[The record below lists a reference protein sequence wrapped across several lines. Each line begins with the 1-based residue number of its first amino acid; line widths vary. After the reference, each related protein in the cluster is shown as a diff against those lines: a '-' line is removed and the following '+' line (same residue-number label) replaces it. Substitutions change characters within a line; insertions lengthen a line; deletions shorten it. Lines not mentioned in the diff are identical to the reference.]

1 MSKIIGIDLG
11 TTNSVVAVMEGG
23 EPTVITNSEGGR
35 TTPSVV
41 AFTKDGSRL
50 VGQVAKRQAVT
61 NPENTVYSIKRFMGR
76 RYNEVTE
83 EIKQVPYKVQGA
95 GNGDVRISAGG
106 KEWSPPE
113 ISAIILQKM
122 KQSAEDYLGQKVD
135 KAVITVPAYFNDSQR
150 QATKDAGRI
159 AGLEVMRIVNEPTAA
174 ALAYGLDKKKDETIA
189 VFDFGGGT
197 FDVSILEVGEGV
209 VEVKS
214 TNGDTHLGGDDIDE
228 RLIEWIIDEFKKDQG
243 IDLSNDKMALQR
255 LKEAAEKA
263 KIELSSTMETE
274 VNLPFVTADQSG
286 PKHLAMKLTRARF
299 EQLVEP
305 ILGRL
310 RGPVEL
316 ALKDAGLDA
325 KKIDEVVLVGGST
338 RIPKV
343 QEIVKEMFGKE
354 PNKSVNPDE
363 VVAIG
368 AAVQAG
374 VLSGEK
380 TDILLLD
387 VTPLSL
393 GIETLGGVFTKLIER
408 NTTIPTRKSEI
419 FSTASDNQTSVEVH
433 VLQGERP
440 MASDNRTLGKFHL
453 VGIPPA
459 PRGMPQVE
467 VTFDLD
473 ANGIVNVSAK
483 DMGTGREQKITI
495 TASSGLSKDE
505 IDRMMK
511 DAESHSADDARKR
524 EEIEARNR
532 LDGLVYQ
539 MEKTLADNRE
549 KVGAV
554 ASDVESAIAEAKKAL
569 AEGGVERL
577 NDAFNQLQTASH
589 KLAEALYQ
597 QAPPPGSETS
607 GDQASAAGASSSG
620 GSSADDN
627 VIDAEY
633 IDVDDNK

>member
-1 MSKIIGIDLG
+1 
-11 TTNSVVAVMEGG
+11 V
-23 EPTVITNSEGGR
+23 
-35 TTPSVV
+35 
-41 AFTKDGSRL
+41 
-50 VGQVAKRQAVT
+50 
-61 NPENTVYSIKRFMGR
+61 
-76 RYNEVTE
+76 
-83 EIKQVPYKVQGA
+83 
-95 GNGDVRISAGG
+95 
-106 KEWSPPE
+106 
-113 ISAIILQKM
+113 
-122 KQSAEDYLGQKVD
+122 
-135 KAVITVPAYFNDSQR
+135 
-150 QATKDAGRI
+150 
-159 AGLEVMRIVNEPTAA
+159 
-174 ALAYGLDKKKDETIA
+174 ET
-189 VFDFGGGT
+189 
-197 FDVSILEVGEGV
+197 
-209 VEVKS
+209 
-214 TNGDTHLGGDDIDE
+214 
-228 RLIEWIIDEFKKDQG
+228 
-243 IDLSNDKMALQR
+243 
-255 LKEAAEKA
+255 
-263 KIELSSTMETE
+263 
-274 VNLPFVTADQSG
+274 
-286 PKHLAMKLTRARF
+286 
-299 EQLVEP
+299 
-305 ILGRL
+305 
-310 RGPVEL
+310 
-316 ALKDAGLDA
+316 ALKDAGVDA

-433 VLQGERP
+433 ELQGERP
-440 MASDNRTLGKFHL
+440 MAGDNRTLGKFHL

-467 VTFDLD
+467 VAFDID

-505 IDRMMK
+505 IDKMMR

-524 EEIEARNR
+524 EEIEARNH

-539 MEKTLADNRE
+539 MEKTLADNRD

-554 ASDVESAIAEAKKAL
+554 AGDVEAAIADAKKAL

-577 NDAFNQLQTASH
+577 QSAFTQLQTASH

-597 QAPPPGSETS
+597 QAPQAGGETT
-607 GDQASAAGASSSG
+607 GGEQASAAGASSSG
-620 GSSADDN
+620 GGDDN

-633 IDVDDNK
+633 VDVDENK